1 MGAKFQSKMKKMS
14 LFLFY
19 HHPQLYKMKRIIFY
33 LIGFTIAISSNAQN
47 KELES
52 VSKMVEI
59 AHKAIFVQKDSITL
73 EKIFAKEITYGHSG
87 GKLENRKE
95 AIENIAHN
103 QSVYSDISI
112 DSISVLINGNTAVSR
127 YILKGDELNKSN
139 KLTHLHLNI
148 LMTWIKENKQWKMMA
163 RQATKI

>member
-1 MGAKFQSKMKKMS
+1 MKGMH

-19 HHPQLYKMKRIIFY
+19 HQHQPNKMKKIFFV
-33 LIGFTIAISSNAQN
+33 LLAFTAINSGNAQN
-47 KELES
+47 KELQS

-59 AHKAIFVQKDSITL
+59 AHRAIFIDKDSSTL
-73 EKIFAKEITYGHSG
+73 EKIFAEEITYGHSG

-95 AIENIAHN
+95 TIENVAHN
-103 QSVYSDISI
+103 QSIYTDISI
-112 DSISVLINGNTAVSR
+112 DSITVFINGNTAISR

-148 LMTWIKENKQWKMMA
+148 LMTWIKDNKQWKMLA